1 MSQVHHTH
9 QQAPERWN
17 NDGLDRGV
25 VDLYARR
32 MAVVA
37 VLREEIRQEELE
49 RIVVTQPFGRPFT
62 AQPSFPPDPPE
73 TQSGFAGLRKKL
85 SGAAPGPRRKLATS

>member
-1 MSQVHHTH
+1 MSPVHAT
-9 QQAPERWN
+9 QSQAPERWS

-37 VLREEIRQEELE
+37 AVREEARQEALE

-62 AQPSFPPDPPE
+62 AQPSFPPDPPVRE
-73 TQSGFAGLRKKL
+73 SGFAGLRRKL
-85 SGAAPGPRRKLATS
+85 AGSAPAPRRKLATP

>member
-1 MSQVHHTH
+1 VTQVDLS
-9 QQAPERWN
+9 QQAPGRWS

-25 VDLYARR
+25 IDLYARR

-37 VLREEIRQEELE
+37 EMRAEARKEELE

-62 AQPSFPPDPPE
+62 AQPSSSPAPPGS
-73 TQSGFAGLRKKL
+73 QGGFAGLRRKL
-85 SGAAPGPRRKLATS
+85 AGSAPAPRRKLATP